1 MKNRALY
8 ILIVTYDTG
17 GATLRGLGYSMTPAL
32 FTIFGTCVFRLFWV
46 YVICRIYPRFSM
58 LMAVYPISW
67 AMTGAAVLAA
77 YFMLRRKAFAKPSAS

>member
-1 MKNRALY
+1 
-8 ILIVTYDTG
+8 
-17 GATLRGLGYSMTPAL
+17 MTPAL

-67 AMTGAAVLAA
+67 AMTGAAVLTA